1 MSRSYGTGLLVERPE
16 VGSASSVYRYTLVYL
31 RTLEVMP
38 TTGTVA
44 ATSYLA
50 TVDGEPTIAT
60 SADRHGIDLSDILH
74 AFDHP
79 MWIDDLDD
87 GLLMVIGPDATGRLL
102 EIGIVEGLDG
112 PVVIHATHARAKYR
126 R

>member
-1 MSRSYGTGLLVERPE
+1 VASTPPE
-16 VGSASSVYRYTLVYL
+16 
-31 RTLEVMP
+31 
-38 TTGTVA
+38 TVA

-50 TVDGEPTIAT
+50 TVDGGPTIAS
-60 SADRHGIDLSDILH
+60 SASRHGIDHADILH

-79 MWIDDLDD
+79 MWIEELDD

-112 PVVIHATHARAKYR
+112 PVIVHAMHARAKYLR
-126 R
+126 